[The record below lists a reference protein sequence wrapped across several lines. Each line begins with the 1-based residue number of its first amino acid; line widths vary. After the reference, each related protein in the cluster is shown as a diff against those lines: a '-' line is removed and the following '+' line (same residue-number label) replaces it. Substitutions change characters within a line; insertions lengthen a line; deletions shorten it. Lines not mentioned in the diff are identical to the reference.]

1 MWSPRVRSSCGGTK
15 KINGVMMLF
24 GGSGSSVFLGDC
36 RRAAVLQGGIFK
48 KRGKDGNQ
56 PTGSHTAIVMLATA
70 LKFLLVFA
78 VLLALANSAV
88 ACPLWMVSHPG
99 SASQGCCPSDQDRNA
114 PSEKCPRTIC
124 LANEPPVA
132 CSFVVVAP
140 DLSPVGAHAVA
151 ANPLLPRP

>member
-15 KINGVMMLF
+15 KINGVMMLC

-36 RRAAVLQGGIFK
+36 RRAAVLEGGILEE
-48 KRGKDGNQ
+48 RGKDGNQ

-88 ACPLWMVSHPG
+88 ACPLWIVSHPG

-114 PSEKCPRTIC
+114 PSEKCPRAIC
-124 LANEPPVA
+124 LADAPTA
-132 CSFVVVAP
+132 SCAFVVLAADVSRVWAH
-140 DLSPVGAHAVA
+140 PVSRGGGFA
-151 ANPLLPRP
+151 RP